1 MRPAKDYIRRWEMEN
16 QDAKLIAEGMVKSA
30 EKIANA
36 IIDNNTKNANAIIDS
51 NTKNANAIIYNSTKN
66 AEALR
71 DGFKE
76 VGKSLGGTKAELMMD
91 VLLKQANGG
100 DLPEPGS
107 DEWNKCRDISKKVLE
122 EFQ

>member
-1 MRPAKDYIRRWEMEN
+1 MEN

-30 EKIANA
+30 EKLANA

-51 NTKNANAIIYNSTKN
+51 NTKN